1 MLGVNSENQTNQLTE
16 ATNNIQRYIDQIK
29 EADYYETDQLNKMV
43 IAALGKINFKLQC
56 LRSKLAIVAGVR
68 DGCVNG
74 TTSFDQLFQYAKSRE
89 KKIVDSC
96 INQNYMTKSGL
107 QKVTA
112 ETMKIDGLQRF
123 AFVIILLRR
132 P

>member
-16 ATNNIQRYIDQIK
+16 ATNNIQRCIDQIK

-43 IAALGKINFKLQC
+43 IAALGKINFKLEC
-56 LRSKLAIVAGVR
+56 VRSKLAIVAGVR

-74 TTSFDQLFQYAKSRE
+74 TASFDQLFQYAKSRE

-96 INQNYMTKSGL
+96 INQNYMTK
-107 QKVTA
+107 
-112 ETMKIDGLQRF
+112 
-123 AFVIILLRR
+123 
-132 P
+132 